1 MQEQKRR
8 RTFVPPVF
16 KARDGERVLCL
27 DGGGMRGLILVE
39 VLNYIT
45 QTTRRRIGDLFE
57 WVVATSTGGVIALGL
72 VYGKV

>member
-1 MQEQKRR
+1 
-8 RTFVPPVF
+8 
-16 KARDGERVLCL
+16 
-27 DGGGMRGLILVE
+27 MRGLILVE